1 MFLVGSRY
9 SLAGGLVAEVGR
21 LDWTGRS
28 DGTGRIDNTGRSDNT
43 GRLDG
48 TGRSLR
54 FTRVERGLGNE

>member
-9 SLAGGLVAEVGR
+9 SLAGGLVAEFSCFGR
-21 LDWTGRS
+21 LDRTGK
-28 DGTGRIDNTGRSDNT
+28 SDNT

-54 FTRVERGLGNE
+54 FTMVDRRLGNE